1 MNLHRIIGLWGIV
14 AFVLLPGAARLHSQ
28 APVQDASTNTKGSE
42 PVVVAVRIVR
52 ESDSQVLA
60 ESPAGISV
68 DIGKPLD
75 REKVAESLRALY
87 KTGDY
92 ADLKA
97 VVTPVSDGVRL
108 DFVARENLFFNQ
120 VRLEGL
126 QPPPTE
132 ASASAAMQIG
142 LGQTYRK
149 QMVDEALER
158 LRETLREEGLYQA
171 EVSAEALPRPDTR
184 QMDIVVHVKPGSR
197 ARVSGIRLKND
208 TAYKDADLLSRFKMR
223 PGQAITSAR
232 LQRGTDRIRKFLA
245 RRGHLSSRVTVRRGD
260 LDAAKNAVPI
270 FLETTQGPRVEVSVS
285 GAKFSDSELKKLIP
299 IYQEG
304 AVDPDLLEEGKRNI
318 RERLER
324 QGYFDADVSYK
335 IEMHDVNTSVWQG
348 TQETITYTVERG
360 DKHKLVGIEITGNK
374 YFDTDLLKSR
384 LQIFQGA
391 FGSPGRFSR
400 RLVDSD
406 AQSMQTLYQANGFLD
421 AKVTPDVRDNY
432 KRKEGDLFIAFTVQ
446 EGKQTRVASLALE
459 GIHAFKEQELL
470 GVVGSTP
477 GQPYSDFGVTAD
489 RDNILALYFNEG
501 FPEAT
506 FSASAERVAPGAP
519 NAPDQETSS
528 GSHNGSPSS
537 GPKKEERKKEVKLPA
552 EQAEAV
558 RLVYHIQEGPQT
570 RVRSVLI
577 SGYEHT
583 RLGVIRR
590 EVRIKPQEPLRQG
603 DVVDSQRR
611 LYNLGIFNRVTI
623 EPQNPT
629 GANVDKDIAVLVEEA
644 KRYTLAYGGGFE
656 VQRLASTSNPT
667 SGQIQAAPRG
677 ILEISKLN
685 LTGRADTL
693 SFKLRGSTLQGRAL
707 LGYSDPNTFGNS
719 RLSFQATAFA
729 EKTRDINTFT
739 EQRYEGA
746 VQLTDQVTPLTSV
759 LFRYAFR
766 QVRVSDLKILSQE
779 IPLFNQPTLVSQF
792 GITWFRDSRNN
803 PADAT
808 KGSFNSAD
816 FGVADTDFG
825 SSASFLRFFY
835 QNSTY
840 HPIKRRFSFARS
852 LRFGILAPYRDTVSL
867 NFPQPAPGQCLP
879 GAPPTLPTPTI
890 VPLPERFF
898 AGGGTS
904 LRGYA
909 LNQAGPRDPCTGF
922 PVGGQAMLVLN
933 QEFRFPM
940 RLPFVGTSLGGALF
954 YDGGN
959 VYSRLSHI
967 SLRTNLPSPTLA
979 LQNPLL
985 PPSSTNVPMC
995 VTNCSN
1001 ELNYF
1006 SHTAGLGFRYKT
1018 PVGPIR
1024 IDLGYQ
1030 LNRPL
1035 FIVPIPCP
1043 ANTPSCVAGSLGQKS
1058 TRLGGFQI
1066 FFNLGSTF

>member
-1 MNLHRIIGLWGIV
+1 MKLRSIIATWGIV
-14 AFVLLPGAARLHSQ
+14 AFGLLLGATATHSQ
-28 APVQDASTNTKGSE
+28 SPAQQVTASEKVASE
-42 PVVVAVRIVR
+42 PVIVAIRIVR
-52 ESDSQVLA
+52 ESDGKVLT
-60 ESPAGISV
+60 ESPSGISV
-68 DIGKPLD
+68 EIGKPLD

-97 VVTPVSDGVRL
+97 AVTPVSDGVRL
-108 DFVARENLFFNQ
+108 DFVARENLFFNL

-126 QPPPTE
+126 EPPPTE
-132 ASASAAMQIG
+132 ASAAAAMQIG

-149 QMVDEALER
+149 QTVDEALER
-158 LRETLREEGLYQA
+158 LRETLREEGFYQA
-171 EVSAEALPRPDTR
+171 EVSAETLPYPDTH
-184 QMDIVVHVKPGSR
+184 QMDIVVQVKPGPR
-197 ARVSGIRLKND
+197 AHVSGIQLRND
-208 TAYKDADLLSRFKMR
+208 TAYKDANLLSLFKMK
-223 PGQAITSAR
+223 PDEAITTAR
-232 LQRGTDRIRKFLA
+232 LQRGTDRVRKFLA
-245 RRGHLSSRVTVRRGD
+245 KRGHLNSRVTVRRGD
-260 LDAAKNAVPI
+260 YDAAKNAVPI
-270 FLETTQGPRVEVSVS
+270 FLEATQGPRVEVSVS
-285 GAKFSDSELKKLIP
+285 GAKFSDGELKKLIP

-304 AVDPDLLEEGKRNI
+304 AVDADLLEEGKRNI

-335 IEMHDVNTSVWQG
+335 IEMHDVKTSIWQG

-374 YFDTDLLKSR
+374 YFDTELLKSR

-391 FGSPGRFSR
+391 FGTPGRFSR
-400 RLVDSD
+400 RLVDAD

-421 AKVTPDVRDNY
+421 AKVTPDVEDNY
-432 KRKEGDLFIAFTVQ
+432 KGKEGVLFIAFAVQ
-446 EGKQTRVASLALE
+446 EGKQTRVASLAIE
-459 GIHAFKEQELL
+459 GIHAFKEEELL

-506 FSASAERVAPGAP
+506 FSATAERVPPSALDAS
-519 NAPDQETSS
+519 NQETSS
-528 GSHNGSPSS
+528 SSRNGSSS
-537 GPKKEERKKEVKLPA
+537 ATPKKEEPKREARLPA
-552 EQAEAV
+552 EQADAV
-558 RLVYHIQEGPQT
+558 RLVYHVQEGPQT
-570 RVRSVLI
+570 RVRRVLI

-590 EVRIKPQEPLRQG
+590 EVHIKAQEPLRQG
-603 DVVDSQRR
+603 DVVESQRR

-623 EPQNPT
+623 EPQNPSGT
-629 GANVDKDIAVLVEEA
+629 DVDKDIAVLVEEA

-656 VQRLASTSNPT
+656 VQRLASTTNPT
-667 SGQIQAAPRG
+667 GGQVEAAPRG

-707 LGYSDPNTFGNS
+707 LGYSDPNTFANPH
-719 RLSFQATAFA
+719 LSFQATAFA

-739 EQRYEGA
+739 EQRYEGS
-746 VQLTDQVTPLTSV
+746 VQLSDQVTPLTTV

-766 QVRVSDLKILSQE
+766 QVRVSDLKILAQE
-779 IPLFNQPTLVSQF
+779 IPLFNAPTLVSQF

-803 PADAT
+803 PADAS

-816 FGVADTDFG
+816 FGVADTYFG

-852 LRFGILAPYRDTVSL
+852 IRLGILAPYRDTVSL
-867 NFPQPAPGQCLP
+867 TFPAPTC
-879 GAPPTLPTPTI
+879 PTGSTNCALPTVI
-890 VPLPERFF
+890 PLPERFF

-904 LRGYA
+904 LRGFA
-909 LNQAGPRDPCTGF
+909 LNQAGPRDSITGF
-922 PVGGQAMLVLN
+922 PVGGQALLALN

-940 RLPFVGTSLGGALF
+940 RLPFIGSSLGGALF

-959 VYSRLSHI
+959 VYSRLSRI
-967 SLRTNLPSPTLA
+967 SFRTNLPAPTLA
-979 LQNPLL
+979 LQNPSQPPGPTNL
-985 PPSSTNVPMC
+985 PVC

-1043 ANTPSCVAGSLGQKS
+1043 SNTPSCVSGSLGQKS
-1058 TRLGGFQI
+1058 TRLPGFQI

>member
-1 MNLHRIIGLWGIV
+1 MKLRSIIGTWGIV
-14 AFVLLPGAARLHSQ
+14 AVALLPGAAPIHAQ
-28 APVQDASTNTKGSE
+28 EPVQGPSSDKAASE
-42 PVVVAVRIVR
+42 PVVKAVRIVR
-52 ESDSQVLA
+52 ESDGHLLA
-60 ESPAGISV
+60 ESPTGIFV
-68 DIGKPLD
+68 ETGKPLD
-75 REKVAESLRALY
+75 REKIAESLRALY

-92 ADLKA
+92 ADLQA
-97 VVTPVSDGVRL
+97 VVTPVTDGIRL
-108 DFVARENLFFNQ
+108 DFVARENLFFNL

-126 QPPPTE
+126 EPPPTE
-132 ASASAAMQIG
+132 SSAAAAMQIG

-149 QMVDEALER
+149 QFVDEALER
-158 LRETLREEGLYQA
+158 LRDTLREEGSYQA
-171 EVSAEALPRPDTR
+171 DVSAETLPHPDTH
-184 QMDIVVHVKPGSR
+184 QMDIVVHVKPGPR
-197 ARVSGIRLKND
+197 AHVSGIQLKND
-208 TAYKDADLLSRFKMR
+208 TAYKDANLLSRFKMK

-232 LQRGTDRIRKFLA
+232 LQRGTERVRKFLA
-245 RRGHLSSRVTVRRGD
+245 KRGHLSSRVTVRRGD
-260 LDAAKNAVPI
+260 YHTVKNAIPI
-270 FLETTQGPRVEVSVS
+270 FLEATQGPRVEVSVN
-285 GAKFSDSELKKLIP
+285 GAKFSGSELKKLIP

-335 IEMHDVNTSVWQG
+335 IEMHDVKTSVWQG
-348 TQETITYTVERG
+348 TQEAITYTVERG

-374 YFDTDLLKSR
+374 YFDTELLKSR
-384 LQIFQGA
+384 LQVFQGA

-400 RLVDSD
+400 RLVDAD

-421 AKVTPDVRDNY
+421 AKVTPQVEDNY
-432 KRKEGDLFIAFTVQ
+432 KGKEGDLFIGFTVQ
-446 EGKQTRVASLALE
+446 EGKQTRVASLAIE
-459 GIHAFKEQELL
+459 GIHAFKEDELL

-477 GQPYSDFGVTAD
+477 GQPYSDFGVTTD

-506 FSASAERVAPGAP
+506 FSETAERVPPAAP
-519 NAPDQETSS
+519 NAPERDASTT
-528 GSHNGSPSS
+528 SHNGSSS
-537 GPKKEERKKEVKLPA
+537 ATQKKEEQKKEAKLPA
-552 EQAEAV
+552 EQADAV

-570 RVRSVLI
+570 RVRTILI

-583 RLGVIRR
+583 RSGVIRR
-590 EVRIKPQEPLRQG
+590 EVRIKPQEPLREG
-603 DVVDSQRR
+603 EVVESQRR
-611 LYNLGIFNRVTI
+611 LYNLGVFNRVTI

-629 GANVDKDIAVLVEEA
+629 GTDVDKDIAVLVEEA

-656 VQRLASTSNPT
+656 VQRLASTTNPT
-667 SGQIQAAPRG
+667 AGQVEAAPRG

-707 LGYSDPNTFGNS
+707 LGYSDPNTFANPH
-719 RLSFQATAFA
+719 LSFQATAFA

-739 EQRYEGA
+739 EQRYEGS
-746 VQLTDQVTPLTSV
+746 VQLTDQISPLTTL

-766 QVRVSDLKILSQE
+766 QVRVSDLKILAQE
-779 IPLFNQPTLVSQF
+779 IPLFNAPTLVSQF
-792 GITWFRDSRNN
+792 GMTWFRDSRNN

-816 FGVADTDFG
+816 FGVADTYLG

-852 LRFGILAPYRDTVSL
+852 IRFGILAPYRDTVSL
-867 NFPQPAPGQCLP
+867 TFPAPTC
-879 GAPPTLPTPTI
+879 PTGSTTCSLPTVI
-890 VPLPERFF
+890 PLPERFF

-904 LRGYA
+904 LRGFA
-909 LNQAGPRDPCTGF
+909 LNQAGPRDSITGF
-922 PVGGQAMLVLN
+922 PVGGQALLVLN

-940 RLPFVGTSLGGALF
+940 RLPFIGSSLGGALF

-959 VYSRLSHI
+959 VYSRLGRI
-967 SLRTNLPSPTLA
+967 SFRTNPPAPTLA
-979 LQNPLL
+979 LQNPSQ
-985 PPSSTNVPMC
+985 PPGPTNLPMC

-1024 IDLGYQ
+1024 IHLGYQ

-1043 ANTPSCVAGSLGQKS
+1043 SNTPTCVTGSLGQKS
-1058 TRLGGFQI
+1058 TRLPGFQI
-1066 FFNLGSTF
+1066 FFNLGSSF